1 MSNKS
6 EKNVIQPKKEVKKT
20 FTKQCVRL
28 APISYKLI
36 NLFIFSI
43 SSFHTSPHHKKRH
56 NNNNN
61 NNNNKKNSTKNQS
74 SKCFYFHI
82 YMIYPA
88 RLGPHYNNWVIY
100 CISVHL
106 ILSLIPITNYG
117 FKVFTLIIYMNLRK
131 YIYIYIYIF
140 TQDSISYILL
150 KHVTEL
156 GVQNQVSNPFNSRL

>member
-1 MSNKS
+1 M
-6 EKNVIQPKKEVKKT
+6 KKT

-56 NNNNN
+56 N

-131 YIYIYIYIF
+131 YIYIYIYFFFLLKIPSVIF
-140 TQDSISYILL
+140 SLNMLLNLEFRIRSPILL
-150 KHVTEL
+150 IRDCNI
-156 GVQNQVSNPFNSRL
+156 GVPTLN